1 MTVKIAVI
9 YDSGTGTPHAFAQV
23 VAGGAASAG
32 TRTRPRPVAEPP
44 PDRVSGGSARKKNP

>member
-9 YDSGTGTPHAFAQV
+9 WDSGTGTPHAFAQV

-32 TRTRPRPVAEPP
+32 TRMRLRPVAGPP
-44 PDRVSGGSARKKNP
+44 PDRVTGGSARKKNS